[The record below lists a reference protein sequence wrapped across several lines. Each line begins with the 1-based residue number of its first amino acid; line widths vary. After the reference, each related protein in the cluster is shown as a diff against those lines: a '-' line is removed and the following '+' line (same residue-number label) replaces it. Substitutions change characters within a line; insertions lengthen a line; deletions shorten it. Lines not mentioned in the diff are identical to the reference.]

1 MKIDYDKDMDRSYIP
16 VCSTYEFQTKGKGS
30 TFRIANTFGN
40 DRISIWDSESHLF
53 LETMARQ
60 INQEMNQLIFD
71 NRLLRAIIET
81 QQQVISQFQPEEK

>member
-1 MKIDYDKDMDRSYIP
+1 
-16 VCSTYEFQTKGKGS
+16 
-30 TFRIANTFGN
+30 
-40 DRISIWDSESHLF
+40 
-53 LETMARQ
+53 MARQ